1 MSRIIYKDEPIVEY
15 YDDSEQMLYQVIV
28 ALISGAD
35 HLGSN
40 LKGLCLGY
48 LNKLQQENQK
58 YKEVFEKIKS
68 LLNDY
73 ELQDNE
79 IIKLYCEE
87 IKSCLKEVE

>member
-1 MSRIIYKDEPIVEY
+1 MKIEDYLKYRVQGGDIYVLPINVFKELFDE
-15 YDDSEQMLYQVIV
+15 L
-28 ALISGAD
+28 
-35 HLGSN
+35 
-40 LKGLCLGY
+40 
-48 LNKLQQENQK
+48 LNFQNENQK
-58 YKEVFEKIKS
+58 YKEIFEKIKS

>member
-1 MSRIIYKDEPIVEY
+1 MAAIKIGKY
-15 YDDSEQMLYQVIV
+15 YITKNDPRFLLRKV
-28 ALISGAD
+28 AELTD
-35 HLGSN
+35 
-40 LKGLCLGY
+40 
-48 LNKLQQENQK
+48 ENQKLKETQCTFQGTGCQRKMKK

-73 ELQDNE
+73 ELQGNE